1 MLRGRPWADGLV
13 YSAGVEGN
21 VAFEDIFLYPVVI
34 KRQQTPSV
42 DAWPRDA
49 ACNKNKSKRK
59 HRSELGHQ
67 QCLGTVNTG
76 NLCTLRKGRVSNQ
89 VTKVMIGT
97 QKTTKRVSL
106 ATVSAA
112 KK

>member
-42 DAWPRDA
+42 DAWPRGA

-59 HRSELGHQ
+59 HKSELGNQ
-67 QCLGTVNTG
+67 QCLETVNTG
-76 NLCTLRKGRVSNQ
+76 SLCTLRKGCVSNQ
-89 VTKVMIGT
+89 VTKVMTEGP
-97 QKTTKRVSL
+97 KRQQR
-106 ATVSAA
+106 
-112 KK
+112 K